1 MQKWRYEI
9 RDITTRKLLM
19 AAGNFDTK
27 DDAAEQAR
35 MEISLHNIKGCCIH
49 VSAGAAEEKEEK

>member
-1 MQKWRYEI
+1 MRKWRYEI
-9 RDITTRKLLM
+9 RDTETGKLLI

-35 MEISLHNIKGCCIH
+35 MEISLHNIKGCCVH
-49 VSAGAAEEKEEK
+49 VSADTADEKGK